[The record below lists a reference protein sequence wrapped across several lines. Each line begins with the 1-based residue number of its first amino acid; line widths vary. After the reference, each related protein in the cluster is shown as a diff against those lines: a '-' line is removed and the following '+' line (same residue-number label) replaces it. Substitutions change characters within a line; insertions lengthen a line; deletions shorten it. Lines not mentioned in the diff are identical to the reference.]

1 MTNYNRITCGPTRTV
16 FYQILGDDTGN
27 TYTDPEQASSVLA
40 SSTHVG
46 ETLSYKTVVG
56 TSLVGTYTVTYNPCI
71 ISLKEPTSLYYLNP
85 VWTSCVPAVSAF
97 YDPPYYLTPG
107 GVLGLVIPT
116 AFVPVPKT
124 TGTSAPPATIAIAQP
139 DLATSTSNPNHSGPN
154 DRANT
159 KTATPLAGPDGNPTV
174 VTNPSQSYILGS
186 QTLIPGRS
194 ALTISGTVVSL
205 LSGGSSV
212 VVGGTTLP
220 VGVLLPSSV
229 LFTTSVA
236 GFLIGSQT
244 LVAGGA
250 PITVSGTVI
259 SLLPGG
265 SSVVVAGT
273 TQGVSVLSSDGAKST
288 IVAETL
294 YTSAPFNGTIIIG
307 LATNLRGPFE
317 QQVWAVGI
325 MLGTLL
331 ITIEI
336 I

>member
-1 MTNYNRITCGPTRTV
+1 
-16 FYQILGDDTGN
+16 
-27 TYTDPEQASSVLA
+27 
-40 SSTHVG
+40 
-46 ETLSYKTVVG
+46 
-56 TSLVGTYTVTYNPCI
+56 
-71 ISLKEPTSLYYLNP
+71 
-85 VWTSCVPAVSAF
+85 
-97 YDPPYYLTPG
+97 
-107 GVLGLVIPT
+107 
-116 AFVPVPKT
+116 
-124 TGTSAPPATIAIAQP
+124 
-139 DLATSTSNPNHSGPN
+139 
-154 DRANT
+154 
-159 KTATPLAGPDGNPTV
+159 V

-186 QTLIPGRS
+186 QALIPGRS

-220 VGVLLPSSV
+220 VGVLLPSSI

-250 PITVSGTVI
+250 PFTVSGTVI

-294 YTSAPFNGTIIIG
+294 YTSAPFNGTVIIG

-331 ITIEI
+331 ITIGI